1 MKKILSLSIVVAILG
16 SSILVSPSA
25 SAWSNSSN
33 IAVSVFGG
41 KNREEPR
48 ALKIDANGN
57 IYSTGYFRGT
67 VDFDPGE
74 GVTTLTSSLASIF
87 LLKLDPS
94 GNFLWVK
101 SFGGSIGGNSG
112 NTIAF
117 DSAGNLY
124 FGGNFAGTADFDP
137 GAGTALVT
145 AATGEDAFIV
155 KLDSNGNYV
164 WARSFGGVGGNAN
177 SDGIG
182 HIEIDGSGNVYA
194 NGLFTGE
201 VDFNSGAGT
210 NNLLS
215 ISGTKSDY
223 FVLKLDSSGNYLW
236 AKSFGI
242 GGPPY
247 GGTLSLDNDGNVY
260 AAGIFFGTVD
270 FDPGAGTALIAAAK
284 TMDTFIVKLDSLGNY
299 RWANTYGGT
308 DSSANEDWI
317 FSLANDAAGNVYAT
331 GYFSG
336 TVDFDRGI
344 GVSNLTAS
352 GNSND
357 IFILKLNSSGEHLWS
372 KKYGNSGSDGAWSI
386 ATDSNGNVYTTGGF
400 TGEVNFNLGGT
411 SAILTSSSNSQDTF
425 IIKLDSLGNYLW
437 AKSFSGA
444 GSDTGISISLDR
456 AGNIYTAGIFSNTV
470 DFNPGAGISN
480 FLSNGDADIFI
491 SKLDSSGS
499 APVVAAVSA
508 GSTPNSKVAA
518 IPSGV
523 TEAAIAKTDEL
534 PAIKLNFGGAVPTA
548 VTVAPVAVNPAPASV
563 TPFVL
568 SPSTKIVDIQ
578 LSGSFSGSAT
588 VCLDGSVSDRL
599 YHFTNGAWVE
609 LGSPSYFNGQVC
621 GVTTSF
627 SPFTAAAPSPIPT
640 APSSVVATATGK
652 RSATVNF
659 TTSGSNGGSAITSYT
674 ATSTPGGITK
684 TLVQAT
690 GGTFN
695 FDGLQPS
702 TSYTFDVT
710 ATNANGTSAAFT
722 SNAIKTTTADI
733 ASLTSVTFTDDGS
746 GTGGKLSWSGKNI
759 DSVLYTGPASSYPG
773 PFNFGAFSS
782 SWNGSIR
789 NLTPETEYTIS
800 IYAISVDGIGESKS
814 LTFKTGA
821 NLVAPGGSSNSVGTQ
836 STSTQ
841 LFQMIIRWVNE
852 NTYVKGEA
860 TNMTNLLSKFYA
872 LETSPYRSYIKVPV
886 SRVSTVTATSLTPK
900 SCSVVSATAKV
911 DAGLVKALTKDICT
925 ISYTVSGP
933 SKAPATLV
941 KDFVFKKV
949 S

>member
-1 MKKILSLSIVVAILG
+1 VKKILSLSIVVALLG
-16 SSILVSPSA
+16 SLILVSPSA
-25 SAWSNSSN
+25 NAWSNSSN
-33 IAVSVFGG
+33 IAVSVWGG
-41 KNREEPR
+41 QSGDETFSVAVDK
-48 ALKIDANGN
+48 NGN
-57 IYSTGYFRGT
+57 IYSTG
-67 VDFDPGE
+67 
-74 GVTTLTSSLASIF
+74 I
-87 LLKLDPS
+87 
-94 GNFLWVK
+94 
-101 SFGGSIGGNSG
+101 
-112 NTIAF
+112 
-117 DSAGNLY
+117 
-124 FGGNFAGTADFDP
+124 FAGTADFDP
-137 GAGTALVT
+137 GAGVT
-145 AATGEDAFIV
+145 NLTSAGENDIFIS
-155 KLDSNGNYV
+155 KLDPSGNFL
-164 WARSFGGVGGNAN
+164 WAKRFGDTTGDSGKSIA
-177 SDGIG
+177 
-182 HIEIDGSGNVYA
+182 IDSSGNVLVT
-194 NGLFTGE
+194 GDFTGT
-201 VDFNSGAGT
+201 VDFDPGIGT
-210 NNLLS
+210 ANRTSN
-215 ISGTKSDY
+215 GGYDY

-236 AKSFGI
+236 ANSVGGEGSESGIFMAVDRQGNISVTGIFSSVVDFDPGVGVVKLTSSGDLDIFVTKFDSAGNHLWSKGRGGSLNDIGDGI
-242 GGPPY
+242 GVDG
-247 GGTLSLDNDGNVY
+247 SGNVY
-260 AAGIFFGTVD
+260 SSGVFGGTVD
-270 FDPGAGTALIAAAK
+270 FDPSEEVVVNLTSAGANDMFISKFDPSGNFLWAK
-284 TMDTFIVKLDSLGNY
+284 RFGGNFGDGPTPIFI
-299 RWANTYGGT
+299 
-308 DSSANEDWI
+308 DSS
-317 FSLANDAAGNVYAT
+317 GNIYA
-331 GYFSG
+331 SG
-336 TVDFDRGI
+336 DFFQTVDFYPGE
-344 GVSNLTAS
+344 GVFNLTA
-352 GNSND
+352 
-357 IFILKLNSSGEHLWS
+357 
-372 KKYGNSGSDGAWSI
+372 
-386 ATDSNGNVYTTGGF
+386 
-400 TGEVNFNLGGT
+400 
-411 SAILTSSSNSQDTF
+411 
-425 IIKLDSLGNYLW
+425 
-437 AKSFSGA
+437 A
-444 GSDTGISISLDR
+444 GSKD
-456 AGNIYTAGIFSNTV
+456 N
-470 DFNPGAGISN
+470 
-480 FLSNGDADIFI
+480 FI
-491 SKLDSSGS
+491 SKLDSSGTHIWTKRIGS
-499 APVVAAVSA
+499 LGAFAVGARTAVDSNGNVFNTGSFAGTVDFDPGDGIANLATSGFSVTGPDYDIFVSKLDSSGNFLWAKSIGGLGADRGQAIAVDTSGNVYSTGYFSETVDFDPSTRLANFSSAGGRDTYISKFDSSGNAPVVAAVTA
-508 GSTPNSKVAA
+508 GVVANSKVAV

-523 TEAAIAKTDEL
+523 TEAAIAKTNEL
-534 PAIKLNFGGAVPTA
+534 PGIKLNFGGSVPTA
-548 VTVAPVAVNPAPASV
+548 VTVAPVAVNPAPAAA
-563 TPFVL
+563 TPFIL
-568 SPSTKIVDIQ
+568 SPSIKIVDIQ

-659 TTSGSNGGSAITSYT
+659 TTSSSNGGSAITSYT

-722 SNAIKTTTADI
+722 SNSIKTNTSEV
-733 ASLTSVTFTDDGS
+733 ASLTSITFTDDGT
-746 GTGGKLSWSGKNI
+746 GTAGKLTWSGKNI
-759 DSVLYTGPASSYPG
+759 DSVLYTGSASSYPG

-821 NLVAPGGSSNSVGTQ
+821 NLAAPGGSSNSVGTQ

-872 LETSPYRSYIKVPV
+872 LETSPHRSYLKVPV

-911 DAGLVKALTKDICT
+911 DAGLVKALTKDTCT

>member
-1 MKKILSLSIVVAILG
+1 MKKSLRLSIVMALLG
-16 SSILVSPSA
+16 TSILVSPSA
-25 SAWSNSSN
+25 SSWNSSSN
-33 IAVSVFGG
+33 IAVSTFSGTG
-41 KNREEPR
+41 NEEVR
-48 ALKIDANGN
+48 GNKVDRDGN
-57 IYSTGYFRGT
+57 IFTTGLFFGT
-67 VDFDPGE
+67 VDFDPSDGIFNLSALGGRE
-74 GVTTLTSSLASIF
+74 IFVSKIDPFGNLLWAKRFGGLGADCGNSIA
-87 LLKLDPS
+87 LDSS
-94 GNFLWVK
+94 GN
-101 SFGGSIGGNSG
+101 IY
-112 NTIAF
+112 I
-117 DSAGNLY
+117 AGNFSL
-124 FGGNFAGTADFDP
+124 TADFDP
-137 GAGTALVT
+137 GAGIANLT
-145 AATGEDAFIV
+145 AAGLEDIFIL
-155 KLDSNGNYV
+155 KLDSFGNYLWAKSIGGIDGYDNATMAVDSNGN
-164 WARSFGGVGGNAN
+164 ALITGNFSGTVDFDPSQATSN
-177 SDGIG
+177 MVS
-182 HIEIDGSGNVYA
+182 SGNKDI
-194 NGLFTGE
+194 F
-201 VDFNSGAGT
+201 
-210 NNLLS
+210 
-215 ISGTKSDY
+215 I
-223 FVLKLDSSGNYLW
+223 LKLDSSGNYLW
-236 AKSFGI
+236 AKSFGDVN
-242 GGPPY
+242 G
-247 GGTLSLDNDGNVY
+247 DAGNSIAVDANGYVY
-260 AAGIFFGTVD
+260 TTGQFQGNID
-270 FDPGAGTALIAAAK
+270 FDPGQGIASITAGSDDVFVL
-284 TMDTFIVKLDSLGNY
+284 KLDSLGNY
-299 RWANTYGGT
+299 VWAKSMGGSGGDYSNSIQV
-308 DSSANEDWI
+308 DST
-317 FSLANDAAGNVYAT
+317 GNVYTA
-331 GYFSG
+331 GQFGG
-336 TVDFDRGI
+336 TADFDPGL
-344 GVSNLTAS
+344 GTSNLVSNGS
-352 GNSND
+352 HD
-357 IFILKLNSSGEHLWS
+357 IFVSKLDSL
-372 KKYGNSGSDGAWSI
+372 GNFVWAKWMGGDDGDVAYSL
-386 ATDSNGNVYTTGGF
+386 ALDSVGNVYTTGRFKGTADF
-400 TGEVNFNLGGT
+400 DPGLGT
-411 SAILTSSSNSQDTF
+411 SNLASKGLYDIF
-425 IIKLDSLGNYLW
+425 ISKLDSFGNFVW
-437 AKSFSGA
+437 AKSFGGLTDDTGRSITTDSSSYVYAA
-444 GSDTGISISLDR
+444 GSFTGI
-456 AGNIYTAGIFSNTV
+456 A
-470 DFNPGAGISN
+470 DFNPGSETSN
-480 FLSNGDADIFI
+480 FTSIGDQDIFI
-491 SKLDSSGS
+491 SKLDSSGNS
-499 APVVAAVSA
+499 HTVAAVSA
-508 GSTPNSKVAA
+508 GSIPNSKVAV

-523 TEAAIAKTDEL
+523 TEAAIAKTDQL

-588 VCLDGSVSDRL
+588 VCLDGSASDRL

-710 ATNANGTSAAFT
+710 ATNANGTSATST
-722 SNAIKTTTADI
+722 SNSIKTNTSEV
-733 ASLTSVTFTDDGS
+733 ASLTSITFTDDGT
-746 GTGGKLSWSGKNI
+746 GTAGKLTWSGKNI

-773 PFNFGAFSS
+773 PFNFGAFTS

-821 NLVAPGGSSNSVGTQ
+821 NLAAPGGSSNSVGTQ